1 LFDAHD
7 VILQVVWLEGLRE
20 FRRSSGPR
28 SLPADRFRPKPAA
41 HRPEAAGLPK
51 GPLKKR
57 PPA

>member
-20 FRRSSGPR
+20 FRRSSGPG

-41 HRPEAAGLPK
+41 PH
-51 GPLKKR
+51 
-57 PPA
+57 